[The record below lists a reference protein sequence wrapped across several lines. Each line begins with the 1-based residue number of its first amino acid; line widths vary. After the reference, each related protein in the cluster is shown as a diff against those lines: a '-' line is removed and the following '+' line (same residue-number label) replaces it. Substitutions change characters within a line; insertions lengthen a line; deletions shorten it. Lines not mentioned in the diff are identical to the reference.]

1 MRWCGDWHLQKKGW
15 NRLRIVGSA
24 LIGGQMGEGE
34 YKVGGVKCP
43 VSVVIVGRLRRR
55 MQVDL
60 DTSRKGQM
68 PTSEMYVLYVLPYP
82 CCFQSDALRFVSVP
96 FSVLLLTKTVALF
109 THPLD
114 KLKHHLSLKVSQS
127 VSKWHLHNP
136 PVLPQALYPRRSRAI
151 TMRKYTMHA
160 CIYPCIHFH
169 R

>member
-1 MRWCGDWHLQKKGW
+1 MKQTGKRDAEEGHKGRRNMRWCGDWHLQKKGW

-82 CCFQSDALRFVSVP
+82 CCFQSDAFRF
-96 FSVLLLTKTVALF
+96 
-109 THPLD
+109 
-114 KLKHHLSLKVSQS
+114 LS
-127 VSKWHLHNP
+127 
-136 PVLPQALYPRRSRAI
+136 
-151 TMRKYTMHA
+151 
-160 CIYPCIHFH
+160 
-169 R
+169 